1 MAEAGQLIFISGGVR
16 SGKSSFAEKTAM
28 ELTKNTKGN
37 LHYIAS
43 GVAFDA
49 EMKDRIHRHQVQ
61 RNEGEQQW
69 TTWEEP
75 YFLHNLSTFFQP
87 NDIVLFDCLTNL
99 LNNRL
104 FQTEER
110 LMDPSFHEEIK
121 KSIIEGILSI
131 QKNCHTLIV
140 VSNEILNEPIYSSDL
155 VLVYAKLL
163 GRLNQQVV
171 SMAKEA
177 VLVEAGVPIY
187 MKKEGDEVA
196 LRDGWSM

>member
-1 MAEAGQLIFISGGVR
+1 MAEVGQLIFISGGVR

-28 ELTKNTKGN
+28 ELTKKTHGN

-49 EMKDRIHRHQVQ
+49 EMKDRIKRHQQQ
-61 RNEGEQQW
+61 RNEGEQHW
-69 TTWEEP
+69 ETWEEP
-75 YFLHNLSTFFQP
+75 YFLHNLSTVFQA

-110 LMDPSFHEEIK
+110 LMDHSFHEEIK
-121 KSIIEGILSI
+121 TSIIEGILSI

-140 VSNEILNEPIYSSDL
+140 VSNEILNEPILSSDL

-171 SMAKEA
+171 SMAKDA
-177 VLVEAGVPIY
+177 YLVEAGVPIC
-187 MKKEGDEVA
+187 MKKEGDDIA
-196 LRDGWSM
+196 FRDGRSM

>member
-1 MAEAGQLIFISGGVR
+1 MAEGGQLIFISGGVR

-28 ELTKNTKGN
+28 SLAKSTHGN

-49 EMKDRIHRHQVQ
+49 EMKDRINRHQVQ

-75 YFLHNLSTFFQP
+75 YFLHKLSTAFQS

-121 KSIIEGILSI
+121 KSIMDGILTI

-140 VSNEILNEPIYSSDL
+140 VSNEILNEPIFSNDL

-171 SMAKEA
+171 STAKEA
-177 VLVEAGVPIY
+177 YLVEAGIPIC
-187 MKKEGDEVA
+187 MKMEGDDVA
-196 LRDGWSM
+196 FCNRRGL

>member
-1 MAEAGQLIFISGGVR
+1 MAEGGQLIFISGGVR

-28 ELTKNTKGN
+28 ELTKKTQGN

-49 EMKDRIHRHQVQ
+49 EMKDRIKRHQQQ

-69 TTWEEP
+69 ETWEEP
-75 YFLHNLSTFFQP
+75 YFLHNLSTVFQP

-104 FQTEER
+104 FQTGER
-110 LMDPSFHEEIK
+110 LLDPSFHEEIK
-121 KSIIEGILSI
+121 KSILEGILSI

-140 VSNEILNEPIYSSDL
+140 VSNEILNEPIFSSDL

-171 SMAKEA
+171 AMAKEA
-177 VLVEAGVPIY
+177 YLVEAGIPIC
-187 MKKEGDEVA
+187 MKKEDDDLA
-196 LRDGWSM
+196 FRDGRSM

>member
-16 SGKSSFAEKTAM
+16 SGKSSFAEKIAM
-28 ELTKNTKGN
+28 ELTKKTQGN

-43 GVAFDA
+43 GVAFDE
-49 EMKDRIHRHQVQ
+49 EMKDRIIRHQQQ
-61 RNEGEQQW
+61 RNEGEHQW
-69 TTWEEP
+69 KTWEEQ
-75 YFLHNLSTFFQP
+75 YFLHNLSIVFQP

-110 LMDPSFHEEIK
+110 LMDRAFHEEIK
-121 KSIIEGILSI
+121 KSILEGIVSI

-171 SMAKEA
+171 ARAKEA
-177 VLVEAGVPIY
+177 YLVEAGIPIC
-187 MKKEGDEVA
+187 MKKEGDDDA
-196 LRDGWSM
+196 FRDGRSM

>member
-28 ELTKNTKGN
+28 ELTKKTQGN

-43 GVAFDA
+43 GVAFDE
-49 EMKDRIHRHQVQ
+49 EMKDRIKRHQQQ
-61 RNEGEQQW
+61 RNEGEHQW
-69 TTWEEP
+69 VTWEEP
-75 YFLHNLSTFFQP
+75 YFLHNLSTVFQP

-110 LMDPSFHEEIK
+110 LMDPSFHKEIRI
-121 KSIIEGILSI
+121 SIIEGILSV
-131 QKNCHTLIV
+131 QKSCHTLIV
-140 VSNEILNEPIYSSDL
+140 VSNEILNEPIHSSDL
-155 VLVYAKLL
+155 VLVYAKIL

-171 SMAKEA
+171 ARAKEA
-177 VLVEAGVPIY
+177 YLVEAGIPIC
-187 MKKEGDEVA
+187 MKKEDDDVVF
-196 LRDGWSM
+196 RDGRSM

>member
-16 SGKSSFAEKTAM
+16 SGKSSFAEKIAM
-28 ELTKNTKGN
+28 ELTKKTQGN

-43 GVAFDA
+43 GVAFDE
-49 EMKDRIHRHQVQ
+49 EMKDRIIRHQQQ

-69 TTWEEP
+69 KTWEEP
-75 YFLHNLSTFFQP
+75 YFLHNLSIVFQP

-110 LMDPSFHEEIK
+110 LMDRAFHEEIK
-121 KSIIEGILSI
+121 KSVLEGILSI

-171 SMAKEA
+171 ARATEA
-177 VLVEAGVPIY
+177 YLVEAGTPIC
-187 MKKEGDEVA
+187 MKKEGDDVA
-196 LRDGWSM
+196 FRDGRSM

>member
-1 MAEAGQLIFISGGVR
+1 MAEGGKLIFISGGVR

-28 ELTKNTKGN
+28 ELTKITQGK

-43 GVAFDA
+43 GVAFDT
-49 EMKDRIHRHQVQ
+49 EMKDRIKRHQQQ

-69 TTWEEP
+69 ETWEEP
-75 YFLHNLSTFFQP
+75 YFLDNLSMVFQP

-99 LNNRL
+99 LNNLL

-110 LMDPSFHEEIK
+110 LLDPFFHEEIK
-121 KSIIEGILSI
+121 KSIIEGIFSI

-140 VSNEILNEPIYSSDL
+140 VSNEILNEPIHSSDL

-171 SMAKEA
+171 AMAKEA
-177 VLVEAGVPIY
+177 YLVETGVPIC
-187 MKKEGDEVA
+187 MKKEGDGVA
-196 LRDGWSM
+196 FRDGRSM

>member
-28 ELTKNTKGN
+28 ELTKNTKGS

-75 YFLHNLSTFFQP
+75 YFLHNLSTVFQS
-87 NDIVLFDCLTNL
+87 NDIVLFDCLTYL

-104 FQTEER
+104 FQIEER

-121 KSIIEGILSI
+121 KSTMEGILTI

-140 VSNEILNEPIYSSDL
+140 VSNEILNEPIFSSDL

-171 SMAKEA
+171 SIAKEA
-177 VLVEAGVPIY
+177 YLVEAGIPIC
-187 MKKEGDEVA
+187 MKKEGDDVA
-196 LRDGWSM
+196 FRNRRSL